1 MLMNNINHRP
11 PKFWNKAKV
20 YLRKKD
26 KRLGKIIESY
36 PKDFLF
42 TKSDPFLTLA
52 RSIVGQ
58 QISVKAAQSVW
69 DRLEIKIV
77 KVNPLNIKKIHSNSL
92 KSVGL
97 SRQKVLYLKNLS
109 EAFIKDKLKIK
120 LWSKMSDEDVIQ
132 DLIQV
137 KGIGRWTAEMFLIF
151 NLCRAD
157 IFPLD
162 DIGMIKGLCKIY
174 SLDYPI
180 NKDNVLKIG
189 NKWKPYRSVATWYL
203 WRSLDPIP
211 VEY

>member
-1 MLMNNINHRP
+1 MLKKKP
-11 PKFWNKAKV
+11 VFWSVAKKE
-20 YLRKKD
+20 LKKKD
-26 KRLGKIIESY
+26 KKLGKIIDSY

-69 DRLEIKIV
+69 DNLISKIGSV
-77 KVNPLNIKKIHSNSL
+77 TPNQINKVHSNTL
-92 KSVGL
+92 KSSGL

-109 EAFIKDKLKIK
+109 YAFINDDLKVNF
-120 LWSKMSDEDVIQ
+120 WNEMSNEEIIE
-132 DLIQV
+132 DLIKI

-151 NLCRAD
+151 NLCRQD

-162 DIGMIKGLCKIY
+162 DIGLIRGICKLYKIK
-174 SLDYPI
+174 YPI
-180 NKDNVLKIG
+180 DKNRLIKIS

>member
-1 MLMNNINHRP
+1 MINKKNKP
-11 PKFWNKAKV
+11 PIFWNEAKN
-20 YLRKKD
+20 YLSKKD
-26 KRLGKIIESY
+26 KKLEKIIKSY
-36 PKDFLF
+36 PSDFLF
-42 TKSDPFLTLA
+42 SKSDPFLTLS

-69 DRLEIKIV
+69 DKLEMKIS
-77 KVNPLNIKKIHSNSL
+77 KVNPIQVKATHTNTL

-97 SRQKVLYLKNLS
+97 SRQKVNYLKNLS
-109 EAFIKDKLKIK
+109 EAFIEKKIK
-120 LWSKMSDEDVIQ
+120 IKYWVKMSDEEIIQ
-132 DLIQV
+132 DLVQA

-151 NLCRAD
+151 NLCRPN

-174 SLDYPI
+174 NLDYPI
-180 NKDNVLKIG
+180 KKDKVLKFG